1 MKLDAFDQYIHD
13 QYQGYEV
20 TPPAALEQ
28 AVMGRLNR
36 AKWAR
41 RLGSGAA
48 LVALVAAGYWG
59 LAPSPTSSPTSG
71 EAPVR
76 PFLDEPVPP
85 AHAAGA
91 VSAPATAAEF
101 APVLEAQGGAQAEV
115 DAAPAPSVTSTSR
128 PVAPEPIKNRVE
140 PVPLSGAM
148 AGEPTLQQ
156 NAAGSEL
163 WIISAEVEVKD

>member
-13 QYQGYEV
+13 KYQGYEV

-28 AVMGRLNR
+28 AVMVRLNR

-41 RLGSGAA
+41 RLGSGVA

-59 LAPSPTSSPTSG
+59 LAPTSSTTV
-71 EAPVR
+71 EAPV
-76 PFLDEPVPP
+76 EPLVDQPVQHALP
-85 AHAAGA
+85 AGSI
-91 VSAPATAAEF
+91 SAPEATAEV
-101 APVLEAQGGAQAEV
+101 APVLEVTLGAQAET
-115 DAAPAPSVTSTSR
+115 APAQPVAVTPR

-140 PVPLSGAM
+140 PAPLHGAT
-148 AGEPTLQQ
+148 AGEPALQQ
-156 NAAGSEL
+156 NAGGSEL